1 MFKVSETIMK
11 YKREI
16 LILLVPFVIST
27 SVGLISK
34 PVFQSEIIMSP
45 ASDSSSSIF
54 GSGSGLQ
61 NSIISSFINS
71 DSSLIQRTLSTATFK
86 SFLSS
91 FVEKYN
97 LYSVL
102 GLSNKNDKW
111 AIQEEMMSSFS
122 IEKIDTSSLYM
133 LKMQFNSAQLSS
145 EMANNF
151 VKELNSFMQQKELER
166 ISKNIQSLDERIALA
181 EKSETRKMLYNI
193 LGSQVNLDVVISSD
207 PEYVFRVID
216 RASTPIQPIWPN
228 YLYLYILSLIF
239 STFFLG
245 TFYFFKEKLS
255 KDTSET

>member
-1 MFKVSETIMK
+1 
-11 YKREI
+11 
-16 LILLVPFVIST
+16 
-27 SVGLISK
+27 
-34 PVFQSEIIMSP
+34 
-45 ASDSSSSIF
+45 
-54 GSGSGLQ
+54 
-61 NSIISSFINS
+61 
-71 DSSLIQRTLSTATFK
+71 
-86 SFLSS
+86 
-91 FVEKYN
+91 
-97 LYSVL
+97 
-102 GLSNKNDKW
+102 
-111 AIQEEMMSSFS
+111 
-122 IEKIDTSSLYM
+122 
-133 LKMQFNSAQLSS
+133 MQFNSAQLSS

-151 VKELNSFMQQKELER
+151 IKELNSFMQQKELER